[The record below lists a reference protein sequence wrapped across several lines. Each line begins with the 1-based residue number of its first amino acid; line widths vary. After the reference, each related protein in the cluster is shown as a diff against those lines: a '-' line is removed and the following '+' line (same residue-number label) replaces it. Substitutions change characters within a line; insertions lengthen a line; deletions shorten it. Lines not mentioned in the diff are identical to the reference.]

1 VANVDEMIMKAQ
13 RKEEKH
19 GEENSTSEEV
29 ERLIAKGR
37 WMIVELSERDKV
49 PRQARKKRKN

>member
-29 ERLIAKGR
+29 ERLI
-37 WMIVELSERDKV
+37 L
-49 PRQARKKRKN
+49 